1 VFPEAYIR
9 SNPCE
14 AGPFFWLVFISSR
27 LSLFSKRIQE
37 NILDVNSRLT
47 HRYIYHIT
55 IGSENI
61 FAGIFMNTT
70 FPYDYLVIGSGIA
83 GLSFALKAA
92 RTGSVAIITK
102 KEDKESNTNYAQGGI
117 ASVMSGLDSYDLHVA
132 DTLSCGADICHEDV
146 VRMVVTT
153 GPEMIRQ
160 LSEIGAHFSMKKEG
174 GSLTYD
180 LGMEGG
186 HTNRRIVH
194 AKDLTGAEIERALVK
209 RVRETSN
216 IDIFENHIA
225 VNLITDRTIR
235 DKPIVP
241 TRVWG
246 TYALDPITNV
256 VKTFLAK
263 ITFLATGG
271 AGKVY
276 LYTSNPDIASG
287 DGIAMAYRVGA
298 DIANLEFV
306 QFHPTCLYHPAAK
319 SFLISEAVR
328 GEGGIL
334 RLASGEAFMQ
344 RYSDKRDLAPRDLV
358 ARSIDMELKKS
369 GDDCVF
375 LDITHKDPSFVKDR
389 FPNIYKTCKGFGIDI
404 TKQPIPVVPAAHYM
418 CGGVVVDMDGRT
430 SVPGLYAGG
439 EVSCTGL
446 HGANRLASN
455 SLLEAVVYAHRA
467 SIAAT
472 EEFQQVRQA
481 GNELPSVP
489 QWDPKGAL
497 DSDEEVVITQN
508 WEEVRRFMWN
518 YVGIVRSNKRLERAA
533 RRSRTLFAEINEY
546 YWNFTITGNLIELRN
561 IALIAD
567 LIIRCA
573 QERKESRGLHYNIDY
588 PGKDDL
594 RFKKDTVIRRTD
606 WN

>member
-1 VFPEAYIR
+1 MD
-9 SNPCE
+9 N
-14 AGPFFWLVFISSR
+14 
-27 LSLFSKRIQE
+27 
-37 NILDVNSRLT
+37 
-47 HRYIYHIT
+47 
-55 IGSENI
+55 
-61 FAGIFMNTT
+61 T

-92 RTGSVAIITK
+92 RKGSVAIITK
-102 KEDKESNTNYAQGGI
+102 KEDRESNTNYAQGGI
-117 ASVMSGLDSYDLHVA
+117 ASVMSELDSYDLHIA
-132 DTLSCGADICHEDV
+132 DTLECGADICHEDV

-160 LSEIGAHFSMKKEG
+160 LSDLGANFSMKQEG

-186 HTNRRIVH
+186 HTKRRIIH
-194 AKDLTGAEIERALVK
+194 AKDLTGAEIERALIK
-209 RVRETSN
+209 RVRETKN

-225 VNLITDRTIR
+225 VNLITDRTIAEE
-235 DKPIVP
+235 PIVP
-241 TRVWG
+241 SRVWG
-246 TYALDPITNV
+246 VYALDRIKNV
-256 VKTFLAK
+256 VKTFLGR

-276 LYTSNPDIASG
+276 LYTSNPDIATG

-334 RLASGEAFMQ
+334 RLANGEPFMQ
-344 RYSDKRDLAPRDLV
+344 RYNDKGDLAPRDIV

-375 LDITHKDPSFVKDR
+375 LDITHKDPSFIKER
-389 FPNIYKTCKGFGIDI
+389 FPNIYQTCKGFGIDI
-404 TKQPIPVVPAAHYM
+404 TKEPIPVVPAAHYM
-418 CGGVVVDMDGRT
+418 CGGVVVDMNGRT
-430 SVPGLYAGG
+430 SVSGLYAGG

-467 SIAAT
+467 SIATA
-472 EEFQQVRQA
+472 EELEQVKRTKKDF
-481 GNELPSVP
+481 PPVP
-489 QWDPKGAL
+489 PWDPKGAR

-518 YVGIVRSNKRLERAA
+518 YVGIVRTNKRLDRAA
-533 RRSRTLFAEINEY
+533 RRSKSLFAEINEY
-546 YWNFTITGNLIELRN
+546 YWDFTITSNLIELRN
-561 IALIAD
+561 ITLMAD

-573 QERKESRGLHYNIDY
+573 QDRKESRGLHNNTDY
-588 PGKDDL
+588 PERDDL

-606 WN
+606 WD

>member
-1 VFPEAYIR
+1 MDE
-9 SNPCE
+9 S
-14 AGPFFWLVFISSR
+14 
-27 LSLFSKRIQE
+27 LS
-37 NILDVNSRLT
+37 
-47 HRYIYHIT
+47 
-55 IGSENI
+55 
-61 FAGIFMNTT
+61 
-70 FPYDYLVIGSGIA
+70 YDYLVIGSGIA
-83 GLSFALKAA
+83 GLSFALTASQ
-92 RTGSVAIITK
+92 TGSVAIITK

-117 ASVMSGLDSYDLHVA
+117 ASVMSELDSYDLHIA
-132 DTLSCGADICHEDV
+132 DTLSCGVDLCHEDV
-146 VRMVVTT
+146 VRMVVKT

-160 LSEIGAHFSMKKEG
+160 LSEIGAHFSMKTEG
-174 GSLTYD
+174 DAVTYD

-186 HTNRRIVH
+186 HTKRRIIH
-194 AKDLTGAEIERALVK
+194 AKDLTGAEIERALIK
-209 RVRETSN
+209 RVRETEN

-225 VNLITDRTIR
+225 VNLITDRTIKE
-235 DKPIVP
+235 KPIVP
-241 TRVWG
+241 GRVWG
-246 TYALDPITNV
+246 VYAMDRINNV
-256 VKTFLAK
+256 VKTFLGR
-263 ITFLATGG
+263 ITFLASGG

-306 QFHPTCLYHPAAK
+306 QFHPTCLFHPEAK

-334 RLASGEAFMQ
+334 RLSSGEPFMK
-344 RYSDKRDLAPRDLV
+344 RYSDKRDLAPRDIV

-375 LDITHKDPSFVKDR
+375 LDITHREPSFIKDR
-389 FPNIYKTCKGFGIDI
+389 FPNIYETCKGFGIDI
-404 TKQPIPVVPAAHYM
+404 TTQPIPVVPAAHYM

-467 SIAAT
+467 SLAAA
-472 EEFQQVRQA
+472 EEMAEIRRT
-481 GNELPSVP
+481 NEKLPSAP
-489 QWDPKGAL
+489 PWDPKGAR

-518 YVGIVRSNKRLERAA
+518 YVGIVRSNKRLERAT
-533 RRSRTLFAEINEY
+533 RRSKVLFAEINEY
-546 YWNFTITGNLIELRN
+546 YWDFTITDNLIELRN

-588 PGKDDL
+588 PEKDNL
-594 RFKKDTVIRRTD
+594 RYRKDTVIKRMD